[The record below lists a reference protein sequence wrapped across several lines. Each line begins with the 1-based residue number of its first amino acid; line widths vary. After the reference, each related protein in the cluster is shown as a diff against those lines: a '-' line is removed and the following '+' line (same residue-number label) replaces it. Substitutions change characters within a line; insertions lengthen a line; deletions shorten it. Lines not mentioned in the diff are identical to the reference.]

1 MNKTYNKEM
10 QERRKK
16 MKKARSRE
24 KRRYL
29 CKLVFCEIRQ
39 VILVT
44 LFLML
49 PAGLS
54 VICGFIMQAFP
65 NFF

>member
-10 QERRKK
+10 QEPRKK
-16 MKKARSRE
+16 MKKARSRK
-24 KRRYL
+24 KRRCL
-29 CKLVFCEIRQ
+29 CKLVFCEIRDT
-39 VILVT
+39 LVAM
-44 LFLML
+44 LFCVA
-49 PAGLS
+49 PIILS

>member
-16 MKKARSRE
+16 MKKERSRK

-29 CKLVFCEIRQ
+29 CKLVFCEISQ
-39 VILVT
+39 VILVML
-44 LFLML
+44 LFML
-49 PAGLS
+49 PACLT
-54 VICGFIMQAFP
+54 VICGFIMELFP